1 MANPQKTDP
10 LSSELQNRLDELF
23 KEDEL
28 SSPAPAAEPKHRDD
42 AGPLDELKKIVLS
55 IDWEITPEALDSFQD
70 QIALLKEVYR
80 QDKVATPL
88 LQILGTLGHYIK
100 SSRSNVHPSTF
111 QLLNSVFARLDE
123 IVASPMMSE
132 GAKRRLLQAE
142 VQAYQELRGKIAQRR
157 PAQPAAGSGGAAPAA
172 AAPAAPRSQ
181 GITPEMLAQ
190 AVQELKDF
198 VRSELDQLRR
208 ELRAGSRPS

>member
-1 MANPQKTDP
+1 VANPQKTDP

-23 KEDEL
+23 KEDGR
-28 SSPAPAAEPKHRDD
+28 SAPAPAAEAKRRDD
-42 AGPLDELKKIVLS
+42 TGPLDELKKIVLS

-111 QLLNSVFARLDE
+111 PLLNSVFARLDE
-123 IVASPMMSE
+123 IVASPTMSE
-132 GAKRRLLQAE
+132 GARRRLLQAE

-157 PAQPAAGSGGAAPAA
+157 PAQPGAGPGGAAPAA
-172 AAPAAPRSQ
+172 TAPAAPRSQ
-181 GITPEMLAQ
+181 GVTPEMLAQ
-190 AVQELKDF
+190 AVQELKAF

-208 ELRAGSRPS
+208 ELRAGSRSS